1 MSLTRYC
8 ASPGPAGAVNTQAE
22 LRYKLVDVA
31 VAAKKVQLSDDLL
44 DLYKYWVLKRVAG
57 GNKPLLPPK
66 GEDEVLNAL

>member
-1 MSLTRYC
+1 M
-8 ASPGPAGAVNTQAE
+8 
-22 LRYKLVDVA
+22 DVA

-66 GEDEVLNAL
+66 GEDEVLNALRGEDTERDKM

>member
-1 MSLTRYC
+1 M
-8 ASPGPAGAVNTQAE
+8 
-22 LRYKLVDVA
+22 DVA

-57 GNKPLLPPK
+57 GNKPPK